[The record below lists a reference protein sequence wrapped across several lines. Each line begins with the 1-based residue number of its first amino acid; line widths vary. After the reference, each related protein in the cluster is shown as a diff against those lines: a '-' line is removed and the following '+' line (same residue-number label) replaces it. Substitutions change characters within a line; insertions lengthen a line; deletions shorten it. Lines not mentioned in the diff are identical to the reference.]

1 MKRHGSHLGKDNPD
15 EPLRVLLVAMVDSIH
30 VARWMSQFDGVPVEF
45 TVFPSTPNRRIH
57 SAIAAMQRDENN
69 PRKVSIPRW
78 AARLS
83 LLLGLIDIPLRHRCK
98 GRHLRRL
105 LHAQSFDLI
114 HVLEFQHAGY
124 IVNRAL
130 GGGAAPSTL
139 IVTNWGS
146 DIYWFSRFPRHR
158 REIQKLL
165 RAADFYSAECL
176 RDWALARDL
185 GFSGECLPVIPNA
198 GGLDV
203 AALRAQA
210 ALVRPSQR
218 RRVMV
223 KGYSGFV
230 GLARVALEALEE
242 SAPYLTDFEICIY
255 SASFETALR
264 AHRLRKKTGL
274 SIRVIR
280 KGRATHNEMLE
291 LFAGARFYLGLSL
304 SDGISTSLLEAIACG
319 CFPIQTATAC
329 ADEWI
334 DPGVSGIVLNGHG
347 IPEVTEA
354 IRIASTDDILVDR
367 SFDQLMR
374 IAASRLSADD
384 VGAVARDYYV
394 RALA

>member
-1 MKRHGSHLGKDNPD
+1 M
-15 EPLRVLLVAMVDSIH
+15 
-30 VARWMSQFDGVPVEF
+30 
-45 TVFPSTPNRRIH
+45 
-57 SAIAAMQRDENN
+57 
-69 PRKVSIPRW
+69 
-78 AARLS
+78 
-83 LLLGLIDIPLRHRCK
+83 
-98 GRHLRRL
+98 
-105 LHAQSFDLI
+105 
-114 HVLEFQHAGY
+114 
-124 IVNRAL
+124 
-130 GGGAAPSTL
+130 
-139 IVTNWGS
+139 
-146 DIYWFSRFPRHR
+146 
-158 REIQKLL
+158 
-165 RAADFYSAECL
+165 
-176 RDWALARDL
+176 
-185 GFSGECLPVIPNA
+185 IPNA

-203 AALRAQA
+203 VALRAQA

-242 SAPYLTDFEICIY
+242 SAPYLRDFEICIY

-291 LFAGARFYLGLSL
+291 LFSGARFYLGLSL

-334 DPGVSGIVLNGHG
+334 DPDVTGIVLNGHG
-347 IPEVTEA
+347 IPEVAEA
-354 IRIASTDDILVDR
+354 IRVASTDDTLVDR

>member
-1 MKRHGSHLGKDNPD
+1 
-15 EPLRVLLVAMVDSIH
+15 MVDSIH
-30 VARWMSQFDGVPVEF
+30 VARWLSQFEGVPIEF

-57 SAIAAMQRDENN
+57 SAIKEMLRDEKN
-69 PRKVSIPRW
+69 PRKVFIPRW
-78 AARLS
+78 AAWLS
-83 LLLGLIDIPLRHRCK
+83 LIFGLLDIPMRHRCK
-98 GRHLRRL
+98 GRQLRRL
-105 LHAQSFDLI
+105 LRTHSFDLI

-130 GGGAAPSTL
+130 GGSAAPTTL

-158 REIQKLL
+158 REIQRLL
-165 RAADFYSAECL
+165 SAADFYSAECL
-176 RDWALARDL
+176 RDWALAREL

-203 AALRAQA
+203 AALSEQA
-210 ALVRPSQR
+210 EILRPSQR
-218 RRVMV
+218 KRVMV

-230 GLARVALEALEE
+230 GLARVALEAIEE
-242 SAPYLTDFEICIY
+242 SAPYLRNFEICVY
-255 SASFETALR
+255 SASIETALR
-264 AHRLRKKTGL
+264 ARRLRKKTGL
-274 SIRVIR
+274 DIRVIR
-280 KGRATHNEMLE
+280 KGRAAHDEMLK
-291 LFAGARFYLGLSL
+291 LFSGARFYLGLSL

-384 VGAVARDYYV
+384 VGAVARGYYV
-394 RALA
+394 RALV

>member
-1 MKRHGSHLGKDNPD
+1 MGKDNPD

-98 GRHLRRL
+98 GRQLRRL
-105 LHAQSFDLI
+105 LRGQSFDLI

-203 AALRAQA
+203 AALRTQA
-210 ALVRPSQR
+210 ELVRPSQR

-230 GLARVALEALEE
+230 GLARTALAAVEMA
-242 SAPYLTDFEICIY
+242 APDLAEYEICIY
-255 SASFETALR
+255 SASLETLWR
-264 AHRLRKKTGL
+264 ARRLRRRTGL
-274 SIRVIR
+274 DIRVFR
-280 KGRATHNEMLE
+280 KGTCSHDEMLT
-291 LFAGARFYLGLSL
+291 LFSGSRIYLGMSQ

-319 CFPIQTATAC
+319 CFPIQTGTAC
-329 ADEWI
+329 ANEWI
-334 DPGVSGIVLNGHG
+334 ESGVSGYILGDDSAS
-347 IPEVTEA
+347 EA
-354 IRIASTDDILVDR
+354 AKALRLAATDDTLVDDAFVGLMSVAEAGLDADAVKVVSR
-367 SFDQLMR
+367 SYY
-374 IAASRLSADD
+374 ATAS
-384 VGAVARDYYV
+384 ARE
-394 RALA
+394 LGS